1 MIRDLFLIPLDR
13 LCEELR
19 HKNLSKTQ
27 MTIFSRSKID
37 SKKLSFDYPSLY
49 SILQKV
55 SEEFEID
62 PTDMLNYLKEKNI
75 EFFSS

>member
-1 MIRDLFLIPLDR
+1 
-13 LCEELR
+13 
-19 HKNLSKTQ
+19 

-62 PTDMLNYLKEKNI
+62 PTDMLNYLKEKNM

>member
-19 HKNLSKTQ
+19 HKNLSGTQ

-62 PTDMLNYLKEKNI
+62 PTDMLNYLKEKNM